1 MGKRFR
7 SSKLANNVRQ
17 AAISSAA
24 ATATATAFWLIWFDV
39 IVIGRMAM
47 PQYDAEGMG
56 GGCLL
61 IFAQLKRK
69 RYGQAHYQRT
79 TTATATATATFR
91 SYSGAH
97 NRCADMLVPVRLPA
111 CVCVGRQWGVAAKPQ
126 WHQWAI
132 STMWRWCRSQFSLA
146 GLATPPTFH
155 NSSPPPFPSS
165 LPPYLSLRMRNTL
178 RAPSKTKRCKT
189 DKADSRQATGKTRSI
204 PNLTHVAQC
213 VIANVCRLAWSS

>member
-24 ATATATAFWLIWFDV
+24 APTATATAFWLIWFDV

-111 CVCVGRQWGVAAKPQ
+111 SLRVCWQTVGRGSETAMASMSHINNVTLMPQ
-126 WHQWAI
+126 PMLI
-132 STMWRWCRSQFSLA
+132 SWPRYT
-146 GLATPPTFH
+146 T
-155 NSSPPPFPSS
+155 
-165 LPPYLSLRMRNTL
+165 Y
-178 RAPSKTKRCKT
+178 
-189 DKADSRQATGKTRSI
+189 I
-204 PNLTHVAQC
+204 P
-213 VIANVCRLAWSS
+213 